1 MEYVI
6 HVRLRDTTRNEF
18 QVRVG
23 QGDVEYGRLIGQ
35 LAKQHYTRALTA
47 DIQPMP
53 DIDQAS
59 ELRKIRLL
67 LESLL

>member
-35 LAKQHYTRALTA
+35 LAKQHYMRALTA